1 MRRKKN
7 QGLSLWNTNHSRR
20 VPTFKSMLTMKKKLS
35 KNIQTYLDIMWLFQN
50 RYPFQWRKLS
60 SSIWVYKSDIIVNKA
75 RSIAVKYY
83 TTAWNGAI
91 VFGRLGG
98 RASTISHGRAS
109 DKPILSC
116 LNFFTET
123 DIYFGIITYTY
134 TYTYMNVYIHTHGP
148 FFEKWN

>member
-1 MRRKKN
+1 M
-7 QGLSLWNTNHSRR
+7 
-20 VPTFKSMLTMKKKLS
+20 
-35 KNIQTYLDIMWLFQN
+35 
-50 RYPFQWRKLS
+50 
-60 SSIWVYKSDIIVNKA
+60 NKA

-134 TYTYMNVYIHTHGP
+134 TYTYMNVYIHIHTHTHSMFVCFYQV
-148 FFEKWN
+148 FFNWNIDLNVGTRWAWLVFHRESPPRLARIQFLWTRGFRLCTLLGKYKFGLAPPVSAVSTTHK